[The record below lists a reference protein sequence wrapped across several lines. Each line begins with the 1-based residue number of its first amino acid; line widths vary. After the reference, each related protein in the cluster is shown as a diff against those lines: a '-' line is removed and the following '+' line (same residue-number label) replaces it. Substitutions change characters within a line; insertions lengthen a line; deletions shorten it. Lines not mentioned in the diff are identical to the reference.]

1 MFRIEAADAR
11 PIQLRY
17 NGVNR
22 ANDDDINRR
31 YGSFLHIEAIDA
43 DWADNHFPDDSE
55 IFIPKA
61 KPDVKWDIRSNV
73 SLGPDPDRYRDDG
86 WSKSS
91 NESVDDWTDLHR
103 FMRVINSNPDDNYL
117 GTVGQVVDVD
127 QWARWFAFMTIVLS

>member
-1 MFRIEAADAR
+1 MSGIEAADAR

-43 DWADNHFPDDSE
+43 DWADNHFPDDSGGN
-55 IFIPKA
+55 IYSKGR
-61 KPDVKWDIRSNV
+61 PDVKWDIRSNQ

-91 NESVDDWTDLHR
+91 NESVTIGQICTD
-103 FMRVINSNPDDNYL
+103 S
-117 GTVGQVVDVD
+117 
-127 QWARWFAFMTIVLS
+127 